1 MLAVMGRR
9 SRFGNNPKHWLCSG
23 RYRKYTSHG
32 AWHRPGCFR
41 RRLVNEA
48 DNRRLARAF
57 VLIPIGE
64 VTIIAVAPNAAKT
77 SVVMRQSSFS
87 CIETNTAAGAM
98 RAIGQVV
105 AALLFRDEIGP
116 TMGAFGPLRYSA
128 HSEANT
134 RIKGRVYA
142 SKSRFW

>member
-1 MLAVMGRR
+1 MENASGNGGAEAALGITPDTGFAAVDTENILATERGTAPAAFAV
-9 SRFGNNPKHWLCSG
+9 
-23 RYRKYTSHG
+23 
-32 AWHRPGCFR
+32 AWSTKPT
-41 RRLVNEA
+41 A
-48 DNRRLARAF
+48 AAF

-116 TMGAFGPLRYSA
+116 KMGAFGPLRYSA
-128 HSEANT
+128 YSEANT